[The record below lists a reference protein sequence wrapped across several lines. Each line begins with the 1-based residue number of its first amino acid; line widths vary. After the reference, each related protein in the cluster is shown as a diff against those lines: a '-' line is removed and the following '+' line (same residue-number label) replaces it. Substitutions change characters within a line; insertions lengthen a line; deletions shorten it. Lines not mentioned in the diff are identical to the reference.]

1 MIMIEKIKGNPVD
14 VRRRR
19 RDIREIGGKKRRQR
33 EPLLPKSEAGK
44 EKKTT
49 TLRP

>member
-19 RDIREIGGKKRRQR
+19 RDIREMEGKKRRQR
-33 EPLLPKSEAGK
+33 EPLFPKS
-44 EKKTT
+44 
-49 TLRP
+49 